1 MYILN
6 TDYIFA
12 HIVIMY
18 IYQKNNALSEI
29 VCIISRHK
37 KITGPK
43 QPKNQD
49 NDSNQKFC
57 NQTKITKLFLN

>member
-1 MYILN
+1 MIASY
-6 TDYIFA
+6 T
-12 HIVIMY
+12 VT
-18 IYQKNNALSEI
+18 
-29 VCIISRHK
+29 K

-57 NQTKITKLFLN
+57 NQTKITKLFVFRSLLQMTHIIDDLVHKIIH